1 MKINKNLHSIPLKTK
16 MFYDK
21 IYSMDILAKL
31 NEEQIQPVK
40 ETEGPVLVIAG
51 AGSGKTRVLTSR
63 IAYLVQEKNVAPRN
77 ILAITFTNKA
87 ANEMKER
94 LSKIIENSGDMWV
107 CTIHSMC
114 VKILRE
120 NISRLNPVYNSN
132 FTIYDDGDTQKVIKR
147 LCAEKNY
154 DEEFAKKV
162 RFHISNAK
170 NKAQGPAEYFQENAE
185 ERHMDKICDIF
196 TKYDETLQ
204 KSNALDFDDLL
215 VKTYELLSVD
225 KETLDYYSNRFRYI
239 HVDEFQDTN
248 KVQFMV
254 INLLSTVHNNLFVVG
269 DDDQSIY
276 GWRGAE
282 IKNILE
288 FSKRF
293 AGAKTFK
300 LERNYRSTKKIL
312 ELANLIIKNNTF
324 RNDKTLW
331 TDNDE
336 GAKVET
342 FIAGDEMDEAMYTAV
357 QIKSMLSRYPQLKA
371 SDFAVLMRVNAVSR
385 AYEQEFT
392 KYGIP
397 YRIYG
402 GFKFYER
409 KEIKDALAYLKILN
423 NPLDDEAVLRIINV
437 PKRGIGDKS
446 INALIEY
453 AERYGL
459 SIFDA
464 IFECDRLDLNKG
476 AINKLNEFANLIRAL
491 IVDKEVLTLPELA
504 ESVLDKT
511 GLKLSYEGDSDES
524 TSKRMNLDELH
535 NSITEFYKANAG
547 ANLSDY
553 LNSVTLSTDID
564 NIAEDDAVTIATI
577 HAVKGLE
584 FRCVFVCALE
594 ESIFPISRAAADN
607 DELEEERRLMY
618 VAITRARDRLYL
630 TRSKSRFLYGDR
642 AYMPESRFLKELKP
656 ILKPERAVEEKPTYG
671 KALFDKSDDL
681 GYSTKH
687 GTGYSSSYA
696 SEYLK
701 RAEQTKKAAA
711 TSSAYKSGIM
721 VKHAK
726 FGVGTVIT
734 VKGSGDNII
743 VDVAFKGIGVKS
755 LSARFAPMEIIG

>member
-1 MKINKNLHSIPLKTK
+1 
-16 MFYDK
+16 
-21 IYSMDILAKL
+21 MDILSKL
-31 NEEQIQPVK
+31 NEEQIKPVK

-63 IAYLVQEKNVAPRN
+63 IAYLVQEKGVAPRN

-94 LSKIIENSGDMWV
+94 LSKIIENSEEMWV

-114 VKILRE
+114 VRILRE
-120 NISRLNPVYNSN
+120 NISRLNSAYNSN
-132 FTIYDDGDTQKVIKR
+132 FTIYDDADSQKVIKR
-147 LCAEKNY
+147 ICVERNF
-154 DEEFAKKV
+154 DDDFAKKV
-162 RFHISNAK
+162 KFHISNAK
-170 NKAQGPAEYFQENAE
+170 NKAQKPEEYLLENNE
-185 ERHMDKICDIF
+185 VRNIDKICEVF
-196 TKYDETLQ
+196 TKYEDYLR
-204 KSNALDFDDLL
+204 KCNALDFDDLL
-215 VKTYELLSVD
+215 VKTYELLSID
-225 KETLDYYSNRFRYI
+225 KETLTYYANRFRYI

-293 AGAKTFK
+293 SGSKTFK

-312 ELANLIIKNNTF
+312 ELANLIIKNNTA

-331 TDNDE
+331 TENEE
-336 GAKVET
+336 GARVET
-342 FIAGDEMDEAMYTAV
+342 FIASNATEEAMYAAV

-371 SDFAVLMRVNAVSR
+371 NDFAVLMRINAVSR

-409 KEIKDALAYLKILN
+409 KEIKDALAYLRILN
-423 NPLDDEAVLRIINV
+423 NPLDDEAVLRVINV

-446 INALIEY
+446 ITALTEY
-453 AERYGL
+453 ADRYGL
-459 SIFDA
+459 SVFDA
-464 IFECDRLDLNKG
+464 IFECERLDLNSG
-476 AINKLNEFANLIRAL
+476 AKAKLNEFAELIRTL
-491 IVDKEVLTLPELA
+491 IVDKETLSLPDLA
-504 ESVLDKT
+504 ESVLKKT
-511 GLKLSYEGDSDES
+511 GLKLLYEGDSDES
-524 TSKRMNLDELH
+524 TSKRMNLDELYA
-535 NSITEFYKANAG
+535 SIVEFYKINEG
-547 ANLSDY
+547 ADLSDY
-553 LNSVTLSTDID
+553 LNSVTLSSDVD

-594 ESIFPISRAAADN
+594 ENIFPISRAVANN

-630 TRSKSRFLYGDR
+630 TRSIKRTLYGKNEDCIQ
-642 AYMPESRFLKELKP
+642 SRFLKELRP
-656 ILKPERAVEEKPTYG
+656 ILKPEIKEEKPAYS
-671 KALFDKSDDL
+671 KALYDKSDDL
-681 GYSTKH
+681 GYSEKH
-687 GTGYSSSYA
+687 GSGYSSSYA
-696 SEYLK
+696 SDYLK
-701 RAEQTKKAAA
+701 RAEKTKQAAA
-711 TSSAYKSGIM
+711 NSAAYKSGTK

-726 FGVGTVIT
+726 FGEGTVIA

-743 VDVAFKGIGVKS
+743 VDVAFKGIGIKS
-755 LSARFAPMEIIG
+755 LSARFAPMQIIG